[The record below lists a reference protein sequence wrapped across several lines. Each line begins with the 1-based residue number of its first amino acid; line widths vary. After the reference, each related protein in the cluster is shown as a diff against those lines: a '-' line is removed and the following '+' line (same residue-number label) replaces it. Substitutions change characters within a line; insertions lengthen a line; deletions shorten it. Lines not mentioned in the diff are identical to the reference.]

1 MLVVHCVFDF
11 KHNPRCSTFIVEY
24 SLSRFTPDYNM
35 ESLVAVGLAANIL
48 QFIHT
53 ARHVVLTSREIL
65 DSGTKNEYVELELI
79 TKGLRSRLD
88 RIILPANARLVS
100 EGDDGNSLEVLAVG
114 CNEIADELLGYL
126 DGLKLHND
134 RNTRESFVQALK
146 TQWHDDKIKALRERL
161 DRMAKVINARLA
173 DENNLGIIS
182 RLNELLE
189 INRRLEITRTV
200 DILALRT
207 EFDQA
212 LRNNQ
217 NNARK
222 EQSADL
228 ISKVASDGLHYSA
241 EQKILFRLRFVR
253 LEDRYRLIS
262 PAYRNTLAW
271 LFSDTDSQGQHQVK
285 KSSSFVQWLH
295 SDNNL
300 YWISGRPG
308 SGKSTLMKFL
318 CHHKKTKEHLA
329 TLAGNGEVIIAEYF
343 FWNAGKNDLQ
353 KPQEGL
359 LRSLLY
365 QILRQCPNCIR
376 LAFPG
381 IWQCYNLTDTGFP
394 ANQDITLD
402 TEMPQT
408 VPELLDALSCVCDLH
423 TKSVCTKSDP
433 TESKKWLCFFIDGL
447 DEYVG
452 DSRDVIQLVGVLRN
466 LERVKICVSS
476 RQWNEF
482 EDAFGGMQDFNHQDI
497 NAYIN
502 DVFENDSNY
511 QELEDK
517 ETLGKKLIQEI
528 VTAANGVFL
537 WVVLVVRS
545 LQDGLLEA
553 DSITRLQQRL
563 RKLPMNLEELF
574 ERIIFRDVKETYR
587 SEASHMF
594 LVTLEA
600 KENLPLMAYWFLGED
615 LPKQRLPLR
624 MQQTIKRHKDAN
636 KRLIASCKGL
646 LEPRF
651 RSTTEQRDSLPS
663 AILFEFTVDF
673 LHRTVRD
680 YLLLPATDVRQWAEP
695 HFNPDEAI
703 CKALY
708 SQIKTA
714 PHGKEYSSH
723 VSGLYHTY
731 IYHSNALKRLR
742 DSDTVIQSLSAEL
755 VDIVSEY
762 GIKVFNPPAVEDTP
776 NHDMVTDAKTYNA
789 EKLEFVSLES
799 SNTKSERAAKPHQGR
814 PSAMERFVSKLSR
827 VKPKLAAP
835 TEDR

>member
-1 MLVVHCVFDF
+1 
-11 KHNPRCSTFIVEY
+11 
-24 SLSRFTPDYNM
+24 M
-35 ESLVAVGLAANIL
+35 ESLAAVGLAANIL
-48 QFIHT
+48 QFVHE
-53 ARHVVLTSREIL
+53 ARHLVSTSREVL
-65 DSGTKNEYVELELI
+65 GSGTKEEYIELGLI
-79 TKGLRSRLD
+79 SKELRSRSA
-88 RIILPANARLVS
+88 RIILPGNARDVP
-100 EGDDGNSLEVLAVG
+100 EGDDGNSLEALAVR
-114 CNEIADELLGYL
+114 CNEIADELLDIL
-126 DGLKLHND
+126 DALKLHND
-134 RNTRESFVQALK
+134 RNKWRSFLQALK
-146 TQWHDDKIKALRERL
+146 TQWNDDKIGALRERL
-161 DRMAKVINARLA
+161 DRVAKAINARLA
-173 DENNLGIIS
+173 DENNLGIYS

-189 INRRLEITRTV
+189 INRRLESTRTV
-200 DILALRT
+200 DILALRR

-212 LRNNQ
+212 LKNNQ
-217 NNARK
+217 NNTGV
-222 EQSADL
+222 EESADL
-228 ISKVASDGLHYSA
+228 MSKLASDGLHYSA
-241 EQKILFRLRFVR
+241 EQKILSRLRFVR
-253 LEDRYRLIS
+253 LEDRYRLMS
-262 PAYRNTLAW
+262 PAHRNTLAW
-271 LFSDTDSQGQHQVK
+271 LFGDTGLQVQNQVNDS
-285 KSSSFVQWLH
+285 STFVQWLH
-295 SDNNL
+295 SNNDL

-318 CHHKKTKEHLA
+318 CHHQKTKEHL
-329 TLAGNGEVIIAEYF
+329 TTWAGNEEVIIAEYF

-353 KPQEGL
+353 KSQEGL

-365 QILRQCPNCIR
+365 QILRQCPDYIR

-381 IWQCYNLTDTGFP
+381 VWQCYNPTNAGFP
-394 ANQDITLD
+394 GNPDIQLD
-402 TEMPQT
+402 TEMPHT
-408 VPELLDALSCVCDLH
+408 IPELLDSLTNVCKLH
-423 TKSVCTKSDP
+423 SQSD
-433 TESKKWLCFFIDGL
+433 KRLCFFIDGL

-452 DSRDVIQLVGVLRN
+452 DSHDVIQLVGVLRN
-466 LERVKICVSS
+466 LNHVKICVSS

-482 EDAFGGMQDFNHQDI
+482 ENAFGKTRTDKLYMQDFNYQDI

-502 DVFENDSNY
+502 DVFENDNNY

-517 ETLGKKLIQEI
+517 ETLGQELIQEI

-545 LQDGLLEA
+545 LQDGLIEA

-563 RKLPMNLEELF
+563 RKLPTNLEELF

-594 LVTLEA
+594 LVALEA

-663 AILFEFTVDF
+663 AILFEYTVDF

-695 HFNPDEAI
+695 HFSPDEAI

-714 PHGKEYSSH
+714 PHEREYSYH
-723 VSGLYHTY
+723 VSELYQTY
-731 IYHSNALKRLR
+731 VYHADAVKILHGSEIA
-742 DSDTVIQSLSAEL
+742 IQSLSAEL

-762 GIKVFNPPAVEDTP
+762 GIEVAKPRATEQIPIHGLVS
-776 NHDMVTDAKTYNA
+776 DAKPHNA
-789 EKLEFVSLES
+789 EKLEVVTIGS
-799 SNTKSERAAKPHQGR
+799 SRGKSELGAKPYQGR
-814 PSAMERFVSKLSR
+814 PSTMKRLLSKLNKAKTQS
-827 VKPKLAAP
+827 LESTAAK
-835 TEDR
+835 

>member
-1 MLVVHCVFDF
+1 
-11 KHNPRCSTFIVEY
+11 
-24 SLSRFTPDYNM
+24 M
-35 ESLVAVGLAANIL
+35 ESLAAVGLAANIL
-48 QFIHT
+48 QFIHE
-53 ARHVVLTSREIL
+53 ARHLVSTSREIL
-65 DSGTKNEYVELELI
+65 GSGTKDEYIELELI
-79 TKGLRSRLD
+79 SKELRSRSA
-88 RIILPANARLVS
+88 RIILPGNVRDVPGS
-100 EGDDGNSLEVLAVG
+100 DDGNSLEALAVK
-114 CNEIADELLGYL
+114 CNERTDELLGIL
-126 DGLKLHND
+126 DALKLHND
-134 RNTRESFVQALK
+134 RKKWRRFLQTLK
-146 TQWHDDKIKALRERL
+146 TQWNDDKIGALRERL
-161 DRMAKVINARLA
+161 DRIAKAINARLA
-173 DENNLGIIS
+173 DEKSLGIYS

-200 DILALRT
+200 DILALRK

-212 LRNNQ
+212 LKSSQDNTGEGGSVDRM
-217 NNARK
+217 
-222 EQSADL
+222 
-228 ISKVASDGLHYSA
+228 SKVASDGLHYSA
-241 EQKILFRLRFVR
+241 EQKILSRLRFVR

-271 LFSDTDSQGQHQVK
+271 LFGDTGLQGQHQVNN
-285 KSSSFVQWLH
+285 SSTFVQWLH

-318 CHHKKTKEHLA
+318 CHHQKTKEHL
-329 TLAGNGEVIIAEYF
+329 TTWAGNEEVIIAEYF

-353 KPQEGL
+353 KSQEGL

-365 QILRQCPNCIR
+365 QVLRQCPDYIR

-381 IWQCYNLTDTGFP
+381 VWQCYNPTNAGLPGNP
-394 ANQDITLD
+394 DIQLD
-402 TEMPQT
+402 TEMPHT
-408 VPELLDALSCVCDLH
+408 VPELLDSLTNVCNLH
-423 TKSVCTKSDP
+423 TQSEKR
-433 TESKKWLCFFIDGL
+433 LCFFIDGL

-452 DSRDVIQLVGVLRN
+452 DSRDVIQLVGILRN
-466 LERVKICVSS
+466 LKHVKVCVSS

-482 EDAFGGMQDFNHQDI
+482 EDAFGKSGTDKLYMQDFNYQNI
-497 NAYIN
+497 NTYIN
-502 DVFENDSNY
+502 DVFENDNNY

-517 ETLGKKLIQEI
+517 DTLGQELIQEI

-563 RKLPMNLEELF
+563 RKLPTNLEELF
-574 ERIIFRDVKETYR
+574 ERIIFQDVKETYR

-594 LVTLEA
+594 LVALGA

-651 RSTTEQRDSLPS
+651 QSTTEQRDSLPS
-663 AILFEFTVDF
+663 AILFEYTVDF

-680 YLLLPATDVRQWAEP
+680 YLLLPTTDIRQWAEP
-695 HFNPDEAI
+695 HFSPDEAI

-714 PHGKEYSSH
+714 PHEKEYSSH
-723 VSGLYHTY
+723 VSALYRTY
-731 IYHSNALKRLR
+731 VYHANAVKILHG
-742 DSDTVIQSLSAEL
+742 SEIAIQSLSAEL
-755 VDIVSEY
+755 VDIVSKYE
-762 GIKVFNPPAVEDTP
+762 IEDVDPPAIGDTP
-776 NHDMVTDAKTYNA
+776 THNLVTDTKPHNA
-789 EKLEFVSLES
+789 ERLEVVSLGS
-799 SNTKSERAAKPHQGR
+799 SNMTSERGAKPRQGR
-814 PSAMERFVSKLSR
+814 PSAMERFVSKLGR
-827 VKPKLAAP
+827 VKTKLAAP
-835 TEDR
+835 TEDK

>member
-1 MLVVHCVFDF
+1 
-11 KHNPRCSTFIVEY
+11 
-24 SLSRFTPDYNM
+24 M
-35 ESLVAVGLAANIL
+35 ESLAAVGLAANIL
-48 QFIHT
+48 QFIHE
-53 ARHVVLTSREIL
+53 ARHLVSTSREIL
-65 DSGTKNEYVELELI
+65 GSGTKDEYIELELI
-79 TKGLRSRLD
+79 SKELRSRSA
-88 RIILPANARLVS
+88 RIILPGNARDVT
-100 EGDDGNSLEVLAVG
+100 GDDDGNSLEALAVK
-114 CNEIADELLGYL
+114 CNEIADELLGTL
-126 DGLKLHND
+126 DALKLHND
-134 RNTRESFVQALK
+134 RNKWRSFLQALK
-146 TQWHDDKIKALRERL
+146 TQWNDDKIAALRERL
-161 DRMAKVINARLA
+161 DRIAKAINARLA
-173 DENNLGIIS
+173 DEKNLGIYS

-189 INRRLEITRTV
+189 INRRLEITQDNTG
-200 DILALRT
+200 
-207 EFDQA
+207 
-212 LRNNQ
+212 
-217 NNARK
+217 K
-222 EQSADL
+222 GGSADRM
-228 ISKVASDGLHYSA
+228 SKVASDGLHYST
-241 EQKILFRLRFVR
+241 EQKILSRLHFVR

-271 LFSDTDSQGQHQVK
+271 LFGDTGLQGQHQVND
-285 KSSSFVQWLH
+285 SSTFVQWLH

-318 CHHKKTKEHLA
+318 CDHQKTKEHLA

-353 KPQEGL
+353 KSQEGL

-381 IWQCYNLTDTGFP
+381 VWQYYNLTDTGNS
-394 ANQDITLD
+394 ANQDIALN

-408 VPELLDALSCVCDLH
+408 VPELLDALTRVCDLH
-423 TKSVCTKSDP
+423 TKSVCTKTDPTKTDPTESDP
-433 TESKKWLCFFIDGL
+433 TEFKKWLCFFIDGL

-482 EDAFGGMQDFNHQDI
+482 EDAFGRTLTEKLYMQDFNHQDI

-502 DVFENDSNY
+502 DVFENDNNY

-517 ETLGKKLIQEI
+517 ETLGEELIQDI

-545 LQDGLLEA
+545 FQDGLLEA

-563 RKLPMNLEELF
+563 RKLPTNLEELF
-574 ERIIFRDVKETYR
+574 DRILFRDVKESYR

-594 LVTLEA
+594 LVALEA

-615 LPKQRLPLR
+615 LPKQRLPLK

-651 RSTTEQRDSLPS
+651 RSTTRERDSLPS
-663 AILFEFTVDF
+663 AILFDYTVDF

-680 YLLLPATDVRQWAEP
+680 YLLLPTTNVRQWAEP
-695 HFNPDEAI
+695 HFNPDAAI

-723 VSGLYHTY
+723 VSALYQTY
-731 IYHSNALKRLR
+731 IYHANALKLLHDR
-742 DSDTVIQSLSAEL
+742 DTVSQSLSAEL

-762 GIKVFNPPAVEDTP
+762 GIEVSNPRAVEDTP
-776 NHDMVTDAKTYNA
+776 TSSLVTDAKTYNA
-789 EKLEFVSLES
+789 EKPEVVSLGS
-799 SNTKSERAAKPHQGR
+799 SNMTSERGAKPRQGR
-814 PSAMERFVSKLSR
+814 PSAMERFVSKLGR
-827 VKPKLAAP
+827 VKTRLAAP
-835 TEDR
+835 TEDK

>member
-1 MLVVHCVFDF
+1 
-11 KHNPRCSTFIVEY
+11 
-24 SLSRFTPDYNM
+24 M
-35 ESLVAVGLAANIL
+35 ESLAAVGLAANIL
-48 QFIHT
+48 QFIHE
-53 ARHVVLTSREIL
+53 ARQLVSTSREIL
-65 DSGTKNEYVELELI
+65 DSGTKDEYIELELI
-79 TKGLRSRLD
+79 SKELRSRSV
-88 RIILPANARLVS
+88 RIILPGNARDIP
-100 EGDDGNSLEVLAVG
+100 EGDDGNSIEALAIR
-114 CNEIADELLGYL
+114 CNEIADELLRIL
-126 DGLKLHND
+126 DALKLHND
-134 RNTRESFVQALK
+134 RNKWRSFLQALK
-146 TQWHDDKIKALRERL
+146 TQWNDDKIGALRERL
-161 DRMAKVINARLA
+161 DRIAKAINARLA
-173 DENNLGIIS
+173 DENNLGIYS

-200 DILALRT
+200 DILDLRREFGEALK
-207 EFDQA
+207 
-212 LRNNQ
+212 NSQ
-217 NNARK
+217 NNTGK
-222 EQSADL
+222 EESANL
-228 ISKVASDGLHYSA
+228 MSKLASDGLHYSA
-241 EQKILFRLRFVR
+241 EQKILSRLRFVR
-253 LEDRYRLIS
+253 LEDRYRLMS
-262 PAYRNTLAW
+262 PAHRNTLAW
-271 LFSDTDSQGQHQVK
+271 MFGDTGLQVQNQVNG
-285 KSSSFVQWLH
+285 SSTFVQWLH
-295 SDNNL
+295 SNNDL

-318 CHHKKTKEHLA
+318 CHHQKTKEHL
-329 TLAGNGEVIIAEYF
+329 TTWAGNEVIIAEYF

-353 KPQEGL
+353 KSQEGL

-365 QILRQCPNCIR
+365 QILRQCPDYIR

-381 IWQCYNLTDTGFP
+381 VWQCYNPTNAGLPGSPDV
-394 ANQDITLD
+394 QLD
-402 TEMPQT
+402 TEMPHT
-408 VPELLDALSCVCDLH
+408 VPELLDSLPNVCNLH
-423 TKSVCTKSDP
+423 TQSEKR
-433 TESKKWLCFFIDGL
+433 LCFFIDGL

-466 LERVKICVSS
+466 LKHVKICVSS

-482 EDAFGGMQDFNHQDI
+482 EDAFGKSGTDKLYMQDFNYQDI

-502 DVFENDSNY
+502 DVFENDNNY

-517 ETLGKKLIQEI
+517 DTLGQELIQEI

-563 RKLPMNLEELF
+563 RKLPTNLEELF

-594 LVTLEA
+594 LVALKA

-651 RSTTEQRDSLPS
+651 QSTTEQRDSLPS
-663 AILFEFTVDF
+663 AILFEYTVDF

-680 YLLLPATDVRQWAEP
+680 YLLLPTTDVRQWAEP
-695 HFNPDEAI
+695 HFSPDEAI

-714 PHGKEYSSH
+714 PHEKEYSSH
-723 VSGLYHTY
+723 VSALYRTY
-731 IYHSNALKRLR
+731 IYHANAVKILHGREIA
-742 DSDTVIQSLSAEL
+742 IQSLSAEL
-755 VDIVSEY
+755 VDIVSKYE
-762 GIKVFNPPAVEDTP
+762 IEDVDPPAIGDTP
-776 NHDMVTDAKTYNA
+776 THSLVTDTKPHNA
-789 EKLEFVSLES
+789 EKLEVVSLGS
-799 SNTKSERAAKPHQGR
+799 SNAKSERGAKSHQGR
-814 PSAMERFVSKLSR
+814 PSVMKRLVSKLD
-827 VKPKLAAP
+827 KAKTKLV
-835 TEDR
+835 DRAGDR